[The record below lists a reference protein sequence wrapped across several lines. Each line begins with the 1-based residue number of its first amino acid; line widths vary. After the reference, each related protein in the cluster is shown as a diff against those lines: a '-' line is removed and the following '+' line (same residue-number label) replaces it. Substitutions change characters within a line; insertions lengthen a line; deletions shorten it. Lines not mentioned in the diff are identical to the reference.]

1 MRWQVFT
8 GRILACVL
16 FVSALASLW
25 VVWETVNGPTPLD
38 FTERG
43 AKYLVTQKSGDD
55 PQLRRV
61 SLGDALNVG
70 ALTRSERYEMYFGPI
85 ARPISYRLINSA
97 GQEYRVSLGPTHI
110 YDWSAGN
117 IARMLVT
124 TLATLTSV
132 VVAMLLLL
140 RRPGAIAFTFA
151 GYCAFTIPTTT
162 LGQAAGVPGGVLS
175 AILQPLALLI
185 TAGLGPFALIAFA
198 LHFPA
203 PLPGKAGKVL
213 AWTSDV
219 ALALAAIATLI
230 FFDPYLTDA
239 VYFLVQSGIGIAGIV
254 VLIVVTTFRYTGAD
268 GLTRRRLGWVLIGSV
283 VAAVA
288 VWLELLN
295 PHGWLLYLAIILAEV
310 LPITVAY
317 AVLRHR
323 VIDVGFALNRT
334 LVFGLLTTT
343 IIVAV
348 SLIDW
353 SVGKLLSQRQLATA
367 LEALVAIGFG
377 VVLNTLHEHVG
388 GLVERLLFRKRYIAV
403 QRLEERIK
411 AIDFAES
418 AETVDK
424 ALTLECGDILE
435 LRSAAIFRSTDDSAF
450 IRAVAKGWE
459 GAATSLERD
468 DLIVR
473 MIRANEETLELAAS
487 GLVVEDFPLGDKR
500 PDIAIPIVRRHH
512 VMGIAFYGH
521 RSGEAHLDPQ
531 ERALLERAAAAAASA
546 YDAIEAEEWRRDV
559 HHVSPLPASR
569 ERRLM
574 RSVSRRAGTSL
585 GLPDPSAAD
594 E

>member
-8 GRILACVL
+8 GRIIASVL

-25 VVWETVNGPTPLD
+25 VLWTHNNPDPLE
-38 FTERG
+38 FAAHG
-43 AKYLVTQKSGDD
+43 SKYLVTKKTGND

-61 SLGDALNVG
+61 SLGDALDVG
-70 ALTRSERYEMYFGPI
+70 ALTRSERYRIYFGSAGPPI
-85 ARPISYRLINSA
+85 TYALLDSA
-97 GQEYRVSLGPTHI
+97 GQEYRVSLGPTDI
-110 YDWSAGN
+110 NDWTAGK
-117 IARMLVT
+117 LVT

-132 VVAMLLLL
+132 VVAILLLL

-151 GYCAFTIPTTT
+151 GYCAFTIPTDT
-162 LGQAAGVPGGVLS
+162 LGKAAGFPGGVLS
-175 AILQPLALLI
+175 GILQPLSFLI

-198 LHFPA
+198 LQFPA
-203 PLPGKAGKVL
+203 PFQGELGKALVRSADLMLGV
-213 AWTSDV
+213 
-219 ALALAAIATLI
+219 AAIATLV
-230 FFDPYLTDA
+230 FFDPFLTDA
-239 VYFLVQSGIGIAGIV
+239 IYFHVASATGIAAILIL
-254 VLIVVTTFRYTGAD
+254 VLVTTLRYSNAD

-295 PHGWLLYLAIILAEV
+295 IHGWLLISTIVLAEV

-334 LVFGLLTTT
+334 LVFGLLTTS
-343 IIVAV
+343 IVLAISFV
-348 SLIDW
+348 DW

-367 LEALVAIGFG
+367 LEALVAVGFG
-377 VVLNTLHEHVG
+377 LVLNTLHEHVG
-388 GLVERLLFRKRYIAV
+388 GIVERLFFRKRYIAV
-403 QRLEERIK
+403 QRLGDRIK

-435 LRSAAIFRSTDDSAF
+435 LRSAAVFRSTGDSAF
-450 IRAVAKGWE
+450 VQAVATGWE
-459 GAATSLERD
+459 GDATVLERD
-468 DLIVR
+468 HLIVR
-473 MIRANEETLELAAS
+473 MIRANETTLELGAS
-487 GLVVEDFPLGDKR
+487 GVIVDDFPVGDRR

-531 ERALLERAAAAAASA
+531 ERALLERAAAAAAGA
-546 YDAIEAEEWRRDV
+546 YDAIEAEEWRRDA
-559 HHVSPLPASR
+559 HLVSPLPASR
-569 ERRLM
+569 EKRLM
-574 RSVSRRAGTSL
+574 RSIGRRASSL
-585 GLPDPSAAD
+585 GVPDPSAGSS